1 MINADDWL
9 ALDVVE
15 TAVTKMARMGELAIV
30 HGVCQ
35 LWKAG
40 EKDLLRS
47 GRQDYLNRDMTINH
61 ATVFASRECYQRFG
75 LFRLDFRIAMDY
87 EWLLRM
93 RSSGVEINCS
103 PNLLANMSMGG
114 VTDRNY
120 HLQRFEVVRA
130 KMLHVGKIRALTYYG
145 AGYLKTTA
153 RWVLEQVGLRSI
165 VNYCH
170 RHFSASK
177 RALRPPPPG
186 DS

>member
-1 MINADDWL
+1 
-9 ALDVVE
+9 
-15 TAVTKMARMGELAIV
+15 
-30 HGVCQ
+30 
-35 LWKAG
+35 
-40 EKDLLRS
+40 
-47 GRQDYLNRDMTINH
+47 
-61 ATVFASRECYQRFG
+61 
-75 LFRLDFRIAMDY
+75 MDY

-165 VNYCH
+165 VDYYH
-170 RHFSASK
+170 QHFSAIK
-177 RALRPPPPG
+177 RALRQPPPG